1 MIDKTYNKFNK
12 IKVCHFVS
20 GLKAGGVESM
30 IYNYCSKLN
39 KNKYEFHLV
48 YQHEPSQKNVDEFT
62 KIGFKLHRIPYK
74 VKHPLKN
81 YIESKKYLK
90 NNNIDVVHCH
100 MTLMNFIPLL
110 AAKKLD
116 IKKRICH
123 SHNCDVREKNV
134 IIKLIE
140 KILKKIN
147 IMLSTDLLACG
158 EDAGKYL
165 YSNKKFVVLKNA
177 LDLDKF
183 KFNNEVRKKIRNF
196 YNIENNEILVGH
208 IGRFTNQK
216 NHEFIISIADKL
228 INNEKNK
235 KIKFILIGDG
245 NNKQSIEQS
254 IVEKK
259 LEKSVLL
266 TGVVDNTNEFY
277 SSFDCFIL
285 PSLWEGLPVVG
296 IEAQVSKLQCF
307 FSNKI
312 DKNVKIEKNVEFID
326 IDNINEWCNKIKQIQ
341 FYERN
346 SDLSKFKSNGL
357 DIKTEI
363 YKLDNIYSG
372 GLE

>member
-1 MIDKTYNKFNK
+1 M
-12 IKVCHFVS
+12 
-20 GLKAGGVESM
+20 
-30 IYNYCSKLN
+30 
-39 KNKYEFHLV
+39 
-48 YQHEPSQKNVDEFT
+48 
-62 KIGFKLHRIPYK
+62 
-74 VKHPLKN
+74 
-81 YIESKKYLK
+81 
-90 NNNIDVVHCH
+90 VHCH